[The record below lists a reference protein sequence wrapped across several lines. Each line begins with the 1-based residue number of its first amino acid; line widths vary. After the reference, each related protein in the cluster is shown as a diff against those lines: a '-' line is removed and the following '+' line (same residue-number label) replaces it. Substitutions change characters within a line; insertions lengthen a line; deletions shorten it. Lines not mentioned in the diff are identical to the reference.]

1 MIETSLSGKG
11 RTVIEDTFPIP
22 LCAIF
27 EIIFAKRW
35 LKQNYVGIQQRLIG
49 VNFNIFKLIAG

>member
-1 MIETSLSGKG
+1 M
-11 RTVIEDTFPIP
+11 IEDTFPIP

-27 EIIFAKRW
+27 EIIFTKRW